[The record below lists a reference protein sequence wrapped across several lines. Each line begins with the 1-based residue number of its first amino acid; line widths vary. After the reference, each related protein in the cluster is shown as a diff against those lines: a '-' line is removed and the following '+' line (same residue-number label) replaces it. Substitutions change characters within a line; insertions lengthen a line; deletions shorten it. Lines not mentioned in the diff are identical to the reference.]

1 MIADVEKDIYLTA
14 KEKCLRNY
22 ESLLSGELL
31 FEKSITSML
40 LVNSERTIIK
50 GNQQFFK
57 LFGYQA
63 DEIIGL
69 KTSVLTPTLAHFE
82 KYKAHF
88 EKMRDGTY
96 QSSELLYKKKD
107 NSLFWVKLT
116 GIPIAIETENFILW
130 SIDDITQEVIV
141 RKEIKNRNRE
151 LEIIFGKVKVGLVYE
166 TNGIIERVNRSF
178 LTMQNVTKR
187 AVIGK
192 RLVDFI
198 GNSEHSKNAENK
210 KVIKFYNKKNKPV
223 FVEHDIVTIN
233 KHSHINIFSDITDHI
248 TEKERFKVMAQ
259 IDGLTQ
265 IFNRA
270 AFVTLAQNMLSENQS
285 DAISFVMCDIDFFK
299 QINDEHGHDV
309 GDEVLVE
316 LAELISSQLR
326 ASEFFGRL
334 GGEEFGVIFPIS
346 KDKVRPICER
356 LLFSIRN
363 HHFTSKNLKIT
374 VSMGVV
380 DSSCTDDF
388 DILYK
393 KADEMLYKA
402 KEFGKD
408 QVIL

>member
-1 MIADVEKDIYLTA
+1 MTA
-14 KEKCLRNY
+14 KEKCLTNY
-22 ESLLSGELL
+22 ESLLDGELL

-69 KTSVLTPTLAHFE
+69 KTSILTPTVAHFE
-82 KYKAHF
+82 EYKVHF
-88 EKMRDGTY
+88 EKMKDGAY

-116 GIPIAIETENFILW
+116 GIPIDTEAENFILW
-130 SIDDITQEVIV
+130 SIDDVTQEVLV

-151 LEIIFGKVKVGLVYE
+151 LEIIFGKVNVGLVYE
-166 TNGIIERVNRSF
+166 TDGIIERVNRSF
-178 LTMQNVTKR
+178 LAMLNTTKR
-187 AVIGK
+187 TVIGK
-192 RLVDFI
+192 KIIDII
-198 GNSEHSKNAENK
+198 GNREQCENIENK
-210 KVIKFYNKKNKPV
+210 EVIKFQNKKNKAV

-233 KHSHINIFSDITDHI
+233 KYSQINIFSDITDHI
-248 TEKERFKVMAQ
+248 AEKERFKIMAQ
-259 IDGLTQ
+259 IDGLTK

-270 AFVTLAQNMLSENQS
+270 AFVALAQKMLTENQVDS
-285 DAISFVMCDIDFFK
+285 ISFVMCDIDFFK
-299 QINDEHGHDV
+299 QINDKNGHDV

-316 LAELISSQLR
+316 LAQLISSQLR

-334 GGEEFGVIFPIS
+334 GGEEFGIIFPIS
-346 KDKVRPICER
+346 KDKVLPICER
-356 LLFSIRN
+356 LLASIRN
-363 HHFTSKNLKIT
+363 HYFTSENLKIT
-374 VSMGVV
+374 VSMGVI
-380 DSSCTDDF
+380 DNSCTDKF

-402 KEFGKD
+402 KAFGKN